1 MTDTSDTTPGIAVP
15 PPIVYLAYFLATLL
29 IDWRRPAPL
38 LSTPVQYILG
48 ALLIAGGL
56 VLGAFAIREFR
67 RRGTKFDVR
76 KKATALVTGG
86 VFQYSRNPGYVG
98 VTLVYLGA
106 AVMVDSL
113 WIMLGVLP
121 SMHWTHRKAIKRE
134 EAHLEE
140 LFGDDYRAYKARVR
154 PWV

>member
-1 MTDTSDTTPGIAVP
+1 M
-15 PPIVYLAYFLATLL
+15 AYFLATLL

-38 LSTPVQYILG
+38 LPTLVQYILG
-48 ALLIAGGL
+48 GLLIAGG
-56 VLGAFAIREFR
+56 VALGVFAMREFR
-67 RRGTKFDVR
+67 RLGTKFDVY

-86 VFQYSRNPGYVG
+86 IFQYTRNPGYVG

-121 SMHWTHRKAIKRE
+121 SIHWTHRKVVKRE
-134 EAHLEE
+134 EAHLED
-140 LFGDDYRAYKARVR
+140 LFGEDYRAYKASVR
-154 PWV
+154 RWI